1 LSLFEKL
8 TTNGFQGE
16 PNDKITPQQS
26 QRDERE
32 HQAAAVYASEVHIQT
47 NARRPHQAAFQQRR
61 QDEDEEPPTPPPA
74 RTGPRGYYA
83 EEEQE
88 DEVEQRVRCELQLL
102 RDTVSNSVQPT
113 TNDYIDQL
121 FQQAQHA
128 YDLLTLTSRG
138 IEDQE
143 TRSYM
148 FNVVQAVGESLLT
161 ARTTAAAVLAMSDN
175 NERLLTATIQLAQYN
190 LAAGV
195 VPTNSNQQ

>member
-16 PNDKITPQQS
+16 PNDKIAPQQS

-32 HQAAAVYASEVHIQT
+32 HRAAAIYASGVHIQT
-47 NARRPHQAAFQQRR
+47 NAGHPHQAAFQQRR

-88 DEVEQRVRCELQLL
+88 DGVEQRVRRELQLL
-102 RDTVSNSVQPT
+102 RDTVSNSVQPS

-175 NERLLTATIQLAQYN
+175 NERLLAAIIQLAQYN

-195 VPTNSNQQ
+195 VPTNSN